1 MLINLI
7 GFNVSWFGLIY
18 WGNNFIPIA
27 FLLLVAHLF
36 FQSKNY
42 KELFLILVVS
52 VIGISVDSLLQ
63 QLTLFIFL
71 EPSHIPFWLMM
82 LWASFAATICHS
94 LNFLASSKMLQLVV
108 GGLIS
113 PLSYIAGYKFMVVDF
128 GYSMF
133 ITYVVL
139 ALVWGGLFI
148 LFYYLKNKIMKGEMS
163 HA

>member
-27 FLLLVAHLF
+27 FLLLLAHLF

>member
-7 GFNVSWFGLIY
+7 GFNVSWFGLVY

-27 FLLLVAHLF
+27 FLLLLAHLF

-42 KELFLILVVS
+42 KELLLIVVVS

-94 LNFLASSKMLQLVV
+94 LNFLASSKMLQLAV

-113 PLSYIAGYKFMVVDF
+113 PLSYFAGYKFMVVDF

-133 ITYVVL
+133 ITYAILV
-139 ALVWGGLFI
+139 LVWGGLFI
-148 LFYYLKNKIMKGEMS
+148 LFYCLKGKIMKGEMS

>member
-27 FLLLVAHLF
+27 FLLLAAHLF

>member
-27 FLLLVAHLF
+27 FLLLLAHLF

-42 KELFLILVVS
+42 KEFFLILVVS

>member
-7 GFNVSWFGLIY
+7 GFNVSWFGLVY
-18 WGNNFIPIA
+18 WGNNFIPVA
-27 FLLLVAHLF
+27 FLLLLAHLF

-52 VIGISVDSLLQ
+52 IIGISVDSLLQ
-63 QLTLFIFL
+63 QLTFFIFF

-133 ITYVVL
+133 ITYIFL

-148 LFYYLKNKIMKGEMS
+148 LFYCLKGKIMKGEVS
-163 HA
+163 YA